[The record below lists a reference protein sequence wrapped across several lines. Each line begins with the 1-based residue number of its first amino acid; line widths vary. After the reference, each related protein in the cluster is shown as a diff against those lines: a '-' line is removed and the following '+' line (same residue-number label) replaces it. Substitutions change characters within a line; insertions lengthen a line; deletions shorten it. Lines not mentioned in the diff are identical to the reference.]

1 MSISH
6 RPPSTFLFA
15 NLADH
20 YSVGYSKDASGA
32 KVPAQTLVKLNIACF
47 VQNARAQVIAEYSK
61 RQEEVEKVLYTV
73 DGTAFAAMDIEDRIV
88 FDSVNFEIIGMR
100 NPDNF
105 SLFYRVD
112 LRKEF

>member
-1 MSISH
+1 MSILH

-15 NLADH
+15 NLVDH
-20 YSVGYSKDASGA
+20 YSVTYTKDTSGS
-32 KVPAQTLVKLNIACF
+32 KVPAENLTKANIACF
-47 VQNARAQVIAEYSK
+47 VQNASARVVAEYYK

-73 DGTAFAAMDIEDRIV
+73 DGTAFAAMEIEDRIV
-88 FDSVNFEIIGMR
+88 FEAVNFEIIGMR

-112 LRKEF
+112 LRKEL

>member
-20 YSVGYSKDASGA
+20 YSVAYTKDTSGA
-32 KVPAQTLVKLNIACF
+32 KVPAQTLVKENIACF
-47 VQNARAQVIAEYSK
+47 IQNARAQVIAEYSK
-61 RQEEVEKVLYTV
+61 RQEEVEKVLYTL
-73 DGTAFAAMDIEDRIV
+73 DGTAFDAIDIEDRIV
-88 FDSVNFEIIGMR
+88 FDSVNYEVIGMR
-100 NPDNF
+100 DPDNF
-105 SLFYRVD
+105 SLFYRID